1 MFKYLVDW
9 THWIVSLSLEIK
21 WSFLWKGSVKNLYSS
36 FLESLFCKKSFM
48 EAWNIMNKCI
58 CGTVSFS
65 ANGNTTLL
73 KLISLFI
80 IMIVKLPLLIL
91 FTFWSVNLTFRN
103 LVQLKHLIRKL
114 QYLHWEFTSNIDFYN
129 FTIREVHDVI
139 FKACDWKFATI
150 LVVLLVDC
158 HTSFHVTNI
167 KICLNNFCWKLL
179 NRVVLNTFQNDSR
192 ICLIP

>member
-1 MFKYLVDW
+1 MYCGFQHKGVLASFISFSQNRI
-9 THWIVSLSLEIK
+9 IVVTNSVQIFSWLNSLNCLFISWNQMI
-21 WSFLWKGSVKNLYSS
+21 FLWKGSVKNLYSS

-48 EAWNIMNKCI
+48 EAWNIMNKYI

-103 LVQLKHLIRKL
+103 LV
-114 QYLHWEFTSNIDFYN
+114 
-129 FTIREVHDVI
+129 
-139 FKACDWKFATI
+139 
-150 LVVLLVDC
+150 
-158 HTSFHVTNI
+158 
-167 KICLNNFCWKLL
+167 
-179 NRVVLNTFQNDSR
+179 
-192 ICLIP
+192 